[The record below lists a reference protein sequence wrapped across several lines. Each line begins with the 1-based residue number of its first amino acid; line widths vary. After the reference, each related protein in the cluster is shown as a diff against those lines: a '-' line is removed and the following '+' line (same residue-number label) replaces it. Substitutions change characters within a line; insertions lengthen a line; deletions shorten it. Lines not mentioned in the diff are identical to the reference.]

1 MDGLEVTP
9 STCLQVSPQPD
20 ENMYFVR
27 VGAPKDTVSDHSDRF
42 SIPQA
47 GSLAKFKP
55 TRKLV
60 GIGIICLAAAL
71 GIGLGVGVAIQSS
84 PHSSR

>member
-1 MDGLEVTP
+1 MDGLEVAP

-20 ENMYFVR
+20 ENKYYVP
-27 VGAPKDTVSDHSDRF
+27 VGVPTDTVIDHLDRS

-55 TRKLV
+55 TRTLF

-84 PHSSR
+84 PRSSR